1 MTDKDYVA
9 GIRAEL
15 GEDLILSQLA
25 EECAELIQVCSK
37 IIRNKTINV
46 SMEPDQRA
54 RKHLLEETADVLC
67 CMDIA
72 GLLDDPEQIY
82 AIVDQKTAR
91 WWSRLRHRR
100 A

>member
-1 MTDKDYVA
+1 M
-9 GIRAEL
+9 
-15 GEDLILSQLA
+15 
-25 EECAELIQVCSK
+25 CSK

-72 GLLDDPEQIY
+72 GLLDDPEQIPG
-82 AIVDQKTAR
+82 ILKEV
-91 WWSRLRHRR
+91 SENG
-100 A
+100 